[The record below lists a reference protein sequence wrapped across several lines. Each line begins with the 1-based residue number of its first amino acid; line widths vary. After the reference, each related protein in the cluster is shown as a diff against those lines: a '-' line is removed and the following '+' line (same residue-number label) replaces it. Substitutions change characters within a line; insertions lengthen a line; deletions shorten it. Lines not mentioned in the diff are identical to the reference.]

1 MRISDWSSDVC
12 SSDLLLENIGESMST
27 AFAPNGFYDKRCR
40 FLDRSRSLRIPKL
53 HFDVEPGLA
62 YTGAHLKLSQRRQGI
77 LRPCSHVDQG
87 SISLRRFQ
95 QCVYAIPVRVYD
107 DIPLAVEVGK
117 YPLVELGA
125 PAPDHAPEGRDD
137 RQRYDR
143 QIGRAHV

>member
-12 SSDLLLENIGESMST
+12 SSD
-27 AFAPNGFYDKRCR
+27 
-40 FLDRSRSLRIPKL
+40 
-53 HFDVEPGLA
+53 
-62 YTGAHLKLSQRRQGI
+62 

-95 QCVYAIPVRVYD
+95 QCVYAIPVRVSD

-143 QIGRAHV
+143 LHDQNGPGYFGRDPEAAQGWGDGIQSGEDENSQPGEIGRAHV